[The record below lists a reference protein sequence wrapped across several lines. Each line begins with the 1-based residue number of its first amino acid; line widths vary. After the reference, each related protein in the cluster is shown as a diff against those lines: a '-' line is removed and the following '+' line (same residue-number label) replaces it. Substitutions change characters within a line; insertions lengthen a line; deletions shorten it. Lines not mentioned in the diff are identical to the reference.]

1 MRAVQDDV
9 YSSCD
14 AVDWF
19 NTTTGTEVAVTWE
32 EVKAVLKTQ
41 VEEYGCDNAAQAMPA
56 FVLVTAVTEAL
67 WARVCAR
74 LTFSPLLRS
83 SVSSPDVTKN

>member
-1 MRAVQDDV
+1 M

-14 AVDWF
+14 AVDWL
-19 NTTTGTEVAVTWE
+19 NTTGTATGEEVTWE

>member
-1 MRAVQDDV
+1 MQDDV

-14 AVDWF
+14 AVDDWLF
-19 NTTTGTEVAVTWE
+19 NTTGTATWE